1 MLGAHLALTRYEVH
15 IAVTLHDVVLVAI
28 AIVPAHLGHKIR
40 DRTAKS
46 AFTTNAHHTTL
57 LAFAL
62 ALFGLFFGSSALA
75 LPFAS
80 PLRGRRSIAAVGVGV
95 GAFIRLAAAV
105 GAAVVAAASLQQAPL
120 SAFAAGCTSG
130 TSATTTP
137 A

>member
-1 MLGAHLALTRYEVH
+1 MLGAHLTLTRYEVH
-15 IAVTLHDVVLVAI
+15 IAVTLHDVVLIAV
-28 AIVPAHLGHKIR
+28 AIVPAHFGHKIR

-80 PLRGRRSIAAVGVGV
+80 PLCGRRSIAAVGVV

-120 SAFAAGCTSG
+120 SAFAAGCAGG